1 MDENINLNE
10 LREKAI
16 KETEVAAQQPVALPI
31 TETKTIEPEG
41 AGMVIDTPAVEDVTF
56 DFGEETYS
64 EGEVKAERMP
74 TPEELG
80 GGILIE
86 NKEANTNGTRLIGAL
101 ANKETEGA
109 IKEKFREVDEM
120 IQINKQL
127 SIIAGAEKPKE
138 QLITTINIDKTG
150 LETVEFTE
158 EEREK
163 MKISKKINI
172 VEVDDVELKTMEVRK
187 VSSARAKTILQRK
200 FDKSCVPFIA
210 VGSGYKGKIK
220 KLTALEV
227 VSLADATI
235 NYKVQS
241 ESVLKQAGVIYD
253 KLAEVSIGDFG
264 SFEEFIDNTATIDI
278 DNFIF
283 ALMRATYPQDDI
295 RPMGCANPECTF
307 IDPDDKRTAK
317 RTQFNHKY
325 TNDSLLL
332 KHATSEDLANMA
344 NYINE
349 NSVTVEDAREVASKS
364 ILKNVKRIKLT
375 NSENE
380 STIFELYVPSISETV
395 NRILKPLVDTKKYA
409 TRYGYDALVQMTSF
423 ISAIIVKDTDE
434 NGNAYDARIED
445 PQDIIDY
452 LAVISDDA
460 DQVNVLVSAIE
471 SNIIQY
477 QFKYGF
483 KGGTIVCPQC
493 GHVIEEDQII
503 DIAELLFHKAQQRS
517 TNA

>member
-1 MDENINLNE
+1 MDENLNLNE

-16 KETEVAAQQPVALPI
+16 KETEVTTQQPVALPV

-41 AGMVIDTPAVEDVTF
+41 TGMVIETPPVEEVTF
-56 DFGEETYS
+56 DFGEEPS
-64 EGEVKAERMP
+64 GDGDVKVERMP

-86 NKEANTNGTRLIGAL
+86 NKETNTNGTRLIGAL
-101 ANKETEGA
+101 ADRETESA
-109 IKEKFREVDEM
+109 VKEKFREVEEM

-127 SIIAGAEKPKE
+127 SAIAGVEKPKE
-138 QLITTINIDKTG
+138 QIITTINIDKTG
-150 LETVEFTE
+150 LESVEFTE

-172 VEVDDVELKTMEVRK
+172 VEVDDVELKTLEVRK

-210 VGSGYKGKIK
+210 VASGYKGKIK
-220 KLTALEV
+220 KLTTLEV

-235 NYKVQS
+235 NYKVES
-241 ESVLKQAGVIYD
+241 ESLLKQASVIYD
-253 KLAEVSIGDFG
+253 KLAEVSIGNFVTYD
-264 SFEEFIDNTATIDI
+264 EFIKNTAAIDI

-283 ALMRATYPQDDI
+283 ALMRATYPQDDVM
-295 RPMGCANPECTF
+295 PMGCANPECTF
-307 IDPDDKRTAK
+307 IDPEDKRTAK

-332 KHATSEDLANMA
+332 EHAISENLANMA

-349 NSVTVEDAREVASKS
+349 HSVTVEDAQEVASKS
-364 ILKNVKRIKLT
+364 ILKNVKRIRLT

-395 NRILKPLVDTKKYA
+395 DRILKPFVDTKKYES
-409 TRYGYDALVQMTSF
+409 RYGYDGLVKMASF

-434 NGNAYDARIED
+434 NGDIYDARIED

-452 LAVISDDA
+452 LAVITDDA
-460 DQVNVLVSAIE
+460 EQVNVLVSAIE

-493 GHVIEEDQII
+493 GHVIEEDQVI
-503 DIAELLFHKAQQRS
+503 DIAELLFHRAQQRS
-517 TNA
+517 TNV